1 MSKSP
6 ASVVKEKFGDKAKLV
21 AAFSS
26 FTRDDLW
33 VARLN
38 DKKGLARVS
47 NAKLLRLLGVLT
59 EVKKK
64 FGNRFKLIDAICE
77 IEKRTKDEG
86 YKKRLG
92 AYPVPRLYD
101 LYRSVGRRKGVKGLG
116 PATFDV
122 EVPAPET
129 ATAAKAVVKEKK
141 PAPTAAKT
149 SADAAA
155 PKAKKP
161 AVQPAA
167 VKEAKSAPKRK
178 AAPEKKDE
186 AKPTKKSSK

>member
-21 AAFSS
+21 AALSS
-26 FTRDDLW
+26 FTRDDMW
-33 VARLN
+33 VAKLN

-47 NAKLLRLLGVLT
+47 NAKLLRLLGILT

-64 FGNRFKLIDAICE
+64 FGNRFNLIDAICE
-77 IEKRTKDEG
+77 LEKRTKDEG
-86 YKKRLG
+86 YKKRL
-92 AYPVPRLYD
+92 AAFPVPRLYD

-116 PATFDV
+116 PATFEV
-122 EVPAPET
+122 EAPAAE
-129 ATAAKAVVKEKK
+129 AVAAPKAAVKEKK
-141 PAPTAAKT
+141 PAAAAKA
-149 SADAAA
+149 SADAVA

-161 AVQPAA
+161 AAQPAA